1 MVKWIFY
8 KRDSLCSHQIPQSS
22 LHHPPLSPQSLSAVH
37 ELMVWVVEFRQGVIG
52 YDDEY
57 VTTQSDIL
65 YSDYQ
70 TVVFMKRQVIMVLS
84 NAGSTSD
91 PYTITIPM
99 TKATM
104 PPQTGTPYTDI
115 IACATSKIASTNH
128 LVVTILTGMPQV
140 PPSPPTADSCV

>member
-1 MVKWIFY
+1 MV
-8 KRDSLCSHQIPQSS
+8 CG
-22 LHHPPLSPQSLSAVH
+22 
-37 ELMVWVVEFRQGVIG
+37 VEFRQGVIG

-57 VTTQSDIL
+57 VTTQSAIL

-99 TKATM
+99 NKPTI
-104 PPQTGTPYTDI
+104 PPQTGNPYTDI
-115 IACATSKIASTNH
+115 IACATSQIASTND
-128 LVVTILTGMPQV
+128 LVITILTGMPQV
-140 PPSPPTADSCV
+140 PSHPYHIPRGQGN